1 MDRFLKT
8 LGDFDR
14 INADDP
20 HLETV
25 EGDEVPKEL
34 LYSQRM
40 TDMLNEFEPDA
51 SEFLRL
57 AARSQHIR
65 RWSIPRE
72 TFPMDR
78 KGYLLWRTRL
88 KKYHGELAGSIM
100 EKNGYS
106 REEIAKVDDL
116 LNKRRLKTDPES
128 QCLEDVACLVFLR
141 HYFDDFLTRHDEE
154 KLVSILRKTWNKMS
168 DKGRRFALSLKL
180 SAAASDLIQK
190 ALG

>member
-25 EGDEVPKEL
+25 EGIEVPKEL

-40 TDMLNEFEPDA
+40 TDMLNAFEPDA

-57 AARSQHIR
+57 AARAQHIR
-65 RWSIPRE
+65 RWIIPRE

-100 EKNGYS
+100 EKNGYLP
-106 REEIAKVDDL
+106 EEITKVDDL
-116 LNKRRLKTDPES
+116 LNKRRLKSDPEA
-128 QCLEDVACLVFLR
+128 QCLEDVASSALL
-141 HYFDDFLTRHDEE
+141 
-154 KLVSILRKTWNKMS
+154 
-168 DKGRRFALSLKL
+168 RRFPH
-180 SAAASDLIQK
+180 QT
-190 ALG
+190 